1 MTPLT
6 LAELWQQMDEA
17 WETLG
22 LNEYAPDPAALAAF
36 YRHPVWARNGR
47 FTETDPVSL
56 GHRLALVRRLAW
68 LNPARVLDY
77 GGGFGAVARMY
88 AASAPGAQVD
98 VYEPFPAA
106 EALAR
111 AAALP
116 NLRYVDHLNGP
127 YAAVIALD
135 VLEHLTDPLATL
147 AELAEV
153 LAPGGVLILA
163 NNFYPVI
170 RCHLPGTFYLRY
182 SFDWFAQALGLQ
194 RIGQVPGSPA
204 VAYRRVRR
212 VPPDWPR
219 LRRMER
225 LARIAYPAL
234 RSLHRAYRSVR
245 RRPATPL

>member
-1 MTPLT
+1 MIPMRLT
-6 LAELWQQMDEA
+6 DLWQQMDSA
-17 WETLG
+17 WAELG
-22 LNEYAPDPAALAAF
+22 LNEYDPDPAALAAF
-36 YRHPVWARNGR
+36 YRHPVWALNGV

-56 GHRLALVRRLAW
+56 GHRLALMRRLAW

-88 AASAPGAQVD
+88 AASAPGAQIE

-106 EALAR
+106 AALAR
-111 AAALP
+111 AAAFP
-116 NLRYVDHLNGP
+116 NLRYIDRLAGP

-147 AELAEV
+147 AELAAV
-153 LAPGGVLILA
+153 LEPGGLLIPA

-182 SFDWFAQALGLQ
+182 SFDWFAQTLGLQ
-194 RIGQVPGSPA
+194 RIGTVPGSPA
-204 VAYRRVRR
+204 VAYRLVRR
-212 VPPDWPR
+212 ISPNWPR

-225 LARIAYPAL
+225 LARTAYPAL
-234 RSLHRAYRSVR
+234 RSLHHAYRIVR
-245 RRPATPL
+245 RRPPVAL